1 MIRRLETAGA
11 GVAGVIR
18 ALERPPGAVDP
29 QIASRV
35 TEILTAVR
43 SVGGRSSRSTR
54 DQLASGSGR
63 ACAAIADDT
72 TT

>member
-43 SVGGRSSRSTR
+43 RV
-54 DQLASGSGR
+54 
-63 ACAAIADDT
+63 
-72 TT
+72 